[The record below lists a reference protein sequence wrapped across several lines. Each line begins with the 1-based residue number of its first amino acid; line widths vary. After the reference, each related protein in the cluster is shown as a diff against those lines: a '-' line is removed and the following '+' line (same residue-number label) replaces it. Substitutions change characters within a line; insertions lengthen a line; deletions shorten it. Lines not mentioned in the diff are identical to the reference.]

1 MEITLR
7 EMDQHNL
14 QDAGKCDSSFTVDTL
29 LVLSAENNNLHFNT
43 VSTPPYNKIYPIEKI
58 DYSMYLSRPGRT
70 VYLAYCDQSIAGE
83 IRLRKNWNVFAYIE
97 EIVVDVKFRR
107 LGIGRLLIQ
116 TAIQWAKD
124 NRLPGVMLETQNN
137 NVAACLLYQSCGFE
151 LAGFDRSLYRAID
164 PSTQEIALYWY
175 LIFKPKP

>member
-1 MEITLR
+1 MEITIQ
-7 EMDQHNL
+7 EISQHNL
-14 QDAGKCDSSFTVDTL
+14 QDAGRCDSSFTVDEL
-29 LVLSAENNNLHFNT
+29 LVLSADNNVLHFKT
-43 VSTPPYNKIYPIEKI
+43 VSISPYTKKYPVEEI
-58 DYSMYLSRPGRT
+58 DYSLYLSRPGRT
-70 VYLAYCDQSIAGE
+70 VFLAYGDQSIAGE

-107 LGIGRLLIQ
+107 LGIGRRLIQ

-124 NRLPGVMLETQNN
+124 NQLPGVMLETQNN

-175 LIFKPKP
+175 LIFKPEP

>member
-1 MEITLR
+1 MEISLR
-7 EMDQHNL
+7 EISQHNL
-14 QDAGKCDSSFTVDTL
+14 QDAGKCSSEFRADSLVNLSVVDNVIQTSFVSVTPYKKVYPVDKT
-29 LVLSAENNNLHFNT
+29 
-43 VSTPPYNKIYPIEKI
+43 
-58 DYSMYLSRPGRT
+58 DYSLYLNRPGRA
-70 VYLAYCDQSIAGE
+70 VFLAYCDQSIAGE

-107 LGIGRLLIQ
+107 IGIGRRLIQ

-124 NRLPGVMLETQNN
+124 NQLPGIMLETQNN
-137 NVAACLLYQSCGFE
+137 NAAACLLYQSCGFE

-175 LIFKPKP
+175 LIFKPEP